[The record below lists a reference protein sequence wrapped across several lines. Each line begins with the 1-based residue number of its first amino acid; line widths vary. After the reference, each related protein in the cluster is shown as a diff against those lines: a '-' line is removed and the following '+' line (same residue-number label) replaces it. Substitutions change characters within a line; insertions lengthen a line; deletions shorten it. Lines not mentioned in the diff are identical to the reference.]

1 MKLIQRLEVCC
12 YAHHISSLSDAQ
24 TELMMWKESLYASLH
39 SNLVPL
45 QVDKATSDLKNNNV
59 RLKETLLKVINQNG
73 LFYLNFLLFSVP
85 WLINCPLCGEIGL
98 VPTDGFLTF
107 IPGEVQQK
115 LLHWHHFAL
124 RNFGD
129 CLIFIPVSS

>member
-73 LFYLNFLLFSVP
+73 WFYLNFLLYSVP
-85 WLINCPLCGEIGL
+85 WLIARYAERLAL

-124 RNFGD
+124 RNFGN

>member
-12 YAHHISSLSDAQ
+12 YAHHISSLSNAQ

-73 LFYLNFLLFSVP
+73 WFYLNFLLFSVP
-85 WLINCPLCGEIGL
+85 WLIARYAERLAW
-98 VPTDGFLTF
+98 F
-107 IPGEVQQK
+107 QQMAFS
-115 LLHWHHFAL
+115 LLFQVRSS
-124 RNFGD
+124 RNFCIDIILLCVILGIASY
-129 CLIFIPVSS
+129 LYQ